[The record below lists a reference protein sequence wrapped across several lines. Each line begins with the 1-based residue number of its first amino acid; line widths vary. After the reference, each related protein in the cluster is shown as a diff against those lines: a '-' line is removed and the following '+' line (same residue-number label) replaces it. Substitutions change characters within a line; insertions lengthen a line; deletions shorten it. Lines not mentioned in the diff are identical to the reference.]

1 MMITVNTWIPVG
13 PAPIQDPIH
22 GRLSYP
28 KIWGDTL
35 ISGAVNGLAMVQG
48 ENGDGFLY
56 IGAVNGGVWMRPY
69 TYATD
74 SWGEWTW
81 QSKPSNDPNSGYQG
95 IQSIAKIAVSSDNQY
110 LAVGQG
116 NPSNFNTL
124 SSGNSKGFQIAKI
137 LEDGSLEWLILNPDI
152 SNLFTEN
159 KINIRDLDWVNNN
172 LFVATVNELIIVD
185 VIEGEVSNLRILTQ
199 DPQQNSFVQVAHNNN
214 GDSYTISLGGLSYV
228 DPANSSVALPITGDK
243 VQDFYNSLG
252 SSIDNLRLSAYPE
265 LVNGQTVLFVGA
277 SQENKI
283 SIISRLV
290 LNGSELIDFDTVN
303 VQGDIGSGQG
313 SGEDFYGN
321 FSFFADPED
330 SSALRVLAG
339 GNHYAGN
346 SRNGPYTGGIVAVE
360 FQTDGSTP
368 QLVDWFGPRDG
379 VIREELTEGTAPHA
393 DSREIIFYDTP
404 EGLKLIESD
413 DGGIFEKG
421 IDSQSPWTSLS
432 GKGLQTVE
440 SRTGDW
446 SNIGNQLISAI
457 QDNSVAIGDYG
468 DLTWSNVFAGD
479 GSLGFFDDASYQGD
493 GFSRGY
499 YAAQQYMSQGYTVLT
514 TLDETGTWRS
524 VNYISLVTNDYNGN
538 QVPMRLF
545 EGDWFQSIDPEGNYP
560 FGLPANSNPYRA
572 GDIVFTG
579 TRNIYEAVFPHWE
592 IDPNEIWLTPLL
604 SESFESNSVKNFTAL
619 DVGSN
624 QEEVNSFEE
633 QKPYSWDDLYTAYY
647 DPQTGISYLLGRNG
661 SESAI
666 ALDPNSYQLKLIDRI
681 QGLYITDIAHHSD
694 SFSNTDNLY
703 YLATEASILYLLGDN
718 NPSGENN
725 RLAVKIGD
733 NEPIYYTYQELGLDP
748 QVNLQTITLLP
759 ATDTHPQQLVVG
771 GLGGLWISDID
782 SNGQPSTFSPMNW
795 ESLPENIGP
804 GSWNTD
810 LQYDPV
816 DDVLIASMLGQGT
829 WVWSRSGEIDTPPE
843 PDFGFSITSSLVPQ
857 AQSSLFDRRGRSID
871 GAISLQLHRTPEQLD
886 QDITAELVL
895 KDPIIWQE
903 NIGLYADVSH
913 TLDLT
918 EGAIVDNQI
927 RIPLTFVPGVDTL
940 TFEFT
945 TKRPD
950 LVLPDITATMEVV
963 SKDFPNSVAEGNITL
978 FPNGVSPGYYESS
991 TSGVFYNVEQI
1002 AGSRDLTAM
1011 MSSSL
1016 PQGTQIGFYPT
1027 SADGSIVLDE
1037 QTIISPDDADYVNVA
1052 LQNSLFIA
1060 VANNPQSNLGL
1071 TSEKAINAFDDATKF
1086 ITSEAQ
1092 RFGNLQT
1099 TDAAEAFTSGE
1110 TFALS
1115 LRFPDGTG
1123 LVSVGEDAYNIIPE
1137 TDNIIVFDPENQK
1150 LEVGLAPGGGQVF
1163 AAESSEYT
1171 LNVARL
1177 GVYNSGYGL
1186 FRVDTL
1192 TGDIDGLSPGT
1203 TDYAIKALERALSN
1217 GVDGFTGQKLPEYSQ
1232 NTSETITGLSENTYY
1247 AAFITPNQTVR
1258 ETLDLLKD
1266 SPSVPSNNYVRFTIE
1281 QANQGVMASLPMGT
1295 SFFAFEDMGL
1305 TGDNDFNDIL
1315 LQFIPNNSFSLS
1327 A

>member
-28 KIWGDTL
+28 EIWGDTL

-95 IQSIAKIAVSSDNQY
+95 IQSIAKIAVSPDNKY

-116 NPSNFNTL
+116 NPSNFKAF
-124 SSGNSKGFQIAKI
+124 SSGNSKGLQIAKI

-152 SNLFTEN
+152 SNLFVEN
-159 KINIRDLDWVNNN
+159 KINIRDLDWANNN
-172 LFVATVNELIIVD
+172 LFIATLNELMVLD
-185 VIEGEVSNLRILTQ
+185 VVEGEVSNLRILTQ
-199 DPQQNSFVQVAHNNN
+199 DPQEISFVQVAHNNQ
-214 GDSYTISLGGLSYV
+214 GDTYGISLGGLHYIDSE
-228 DPANSSVALPITGDK
+228 NSSVALPITGDK

-339 GNHYAGN
+339 GNQYGGN
-346 SRNGPYTGGIVAVE
+346 SRNGPFTGGIVAVE

-368 QLVDWFGPRDG
+368 QLVDWFGPRNG
-379 VIREELTEGTAPHA
+379 IIREELTEGTAPHA

-413 DGGIFEKG
+413 DGGIFQKG
-421 IDSQSPWTSLS
+421 INSESPWTSLS

-457 QDNSVAIGDYG
+457 QDNSVAIGNYG

-499 YAAQQYMSQGYTVLT
+499 YASQQYMSQGYTVLT

-524 VNYISLVTNDYNGN
+524 VNYISLVTNDYSGN
-538 QVPMRLF
+538 QVPIELF
-545 EGDWFQSIDPEGNYP
+545 EGDWFESLNPEEGYP

-592 IDPNEIWLTPLL
+592 IDPNEILLMPLL
-604 SESFESNSVKNFTAL
+604 PESFESNSVKYFTAL
-619 DVGSN
+619 DVGSSL
-624 QEEVNSFEE
+624 EEVSSFEMA
-633 QKPYSWDDLYTAYY
+633 KPYSWDDLYTAYS
-647 DPQTGISYLLGRNG
+647 DRQTRTSYLLGRNG
-661 SESAI
+661 SESSTM
-666 ALDPNSYQLKLIDRI
+666 LDPNSYQLQLIDTI

-694 SFSNTDNLY
+694 SFSNTDNIY
-703 YLATEASILYLLGDN
+703 YLATETSILYLGEN

-725 RLAVKIGD
+725 LLAVKIGD

-771 GLGGLWISDID
+771 GLGGLWISDING
-782 SNGQPSTFSPMNW
+782 NGQPSTFSSMNW
-795 ESLPENIGP
+795 DGLPENIGP
-804 GSWNTD
+804 GSWNLD
-810 LQYDPV
+810 LEYDPV
-816 DDVLIASMLGQGT
+816 DDVLIANMLGQGA
-829 WVWSRSGEIDTPPE
+829 WIWSRSGEIDTPPE
-843 PDFGFSITSSLVPQ
+843 PDFGISITSSLVPQ
-857 AQSSLFDRRGRSID
+857 AQSNFFDRRGRSID
-871 GAISLQLHRTPEQLD
+871 GAISVQLHRTPEQLNR
-886 QDITAELVL
+886 DITAQLVL

-903 NIGLYADVSH
+903 NIGLYADVSR

-940 TFEFT
+940 TLEFT

-963 SKDFPNSVAEGNITL
+963 SNDFPDSVAEGNITL
-978 FPNGVSPGYYESS
+978 FPNGVSPGYYETS
-991 TSGVFYNVEQI
+991 TSGVFYNFGQI
-1002 AGSRDLTAM
+1002 AGSRNITAM
-1011 MSSSL
+1011 MPSSL
-1016 PQGTQIGFYPT
+1016 PQGTQVGIYAVNT
-1027 SADGSIVLDE
+1027 DGSITNDE
-1037 QTIISPDDADYVNVA
+1037 QSINPDDPNYLNLA
-1052 LQNSLFIA
+1052 LENSLYLAF
-1060 VANNPQSNLGL
+1060 ANNPQSNLAL
-1071 TSEKAINAFDDATKF
+1071 NSEKALNGFGDR
-1086 ITSEAQ
+1086 TSFMTTEAQ
-1092 RFGNLQT
+1092 RYGNVQQADIAEGFT
-1099 TDAAEAFTSGE
+1099 TGQ

-1115 LRFPDGTG
+1115 LRFPDGSG
-1123 LVSVGEDAYNIIPE
+1123 LVSVGRDAFTIDNNADNTII
-1137 TDNIIVFDPENQK
+1137 FDPNEEK
-1150 LEVGLAPGGGQVF
+1150 LEVGLAPAGGGVF

-1171 LNVARL
+1171 LNIARL
-1177 GVYNSGYGL
+1177 GAYNSGYGL
-1186 FRVDTL
+1186 FRVDNL

-1203 TDYAIKALERALSN
+1203 NDYAVKALERALSN
-1217 GVDGFTGQKLPEYSQ
+1217 SVDGFTGQNFPEYGQ
-1232 NTSETITGLSENTYY
+1232 NGSEIITGLSENSYY
-1247 AAFITPNQTVR
+1247 GSFITPNRTIN
-1258 ETLDLLKD
+1258 EALELLQD
-1266 SPSVPSNNYVRFTIE
+1266 SSSLPSNNYVHFSIQ
-1281 QANQGVMASLPMGT
+1281 QANQGIIAALPMGT
-1295 SFFAFEDMGL
+1295 GFFAFEDMGL
-1305 TGDNDFNDIL
+1305 TGDSDFNDIL
-1315 LQFIPNNSFSLS
+1315 LQFIPNDSLLLFT
-1327 A
+1327 